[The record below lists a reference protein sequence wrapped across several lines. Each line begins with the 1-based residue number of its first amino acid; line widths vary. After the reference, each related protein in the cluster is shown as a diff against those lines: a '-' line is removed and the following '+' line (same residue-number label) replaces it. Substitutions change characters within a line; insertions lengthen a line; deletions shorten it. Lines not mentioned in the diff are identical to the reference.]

1 MGASGMASGTII
13 NGPNSNLALEPDD
26 PTTATGAV
34 VNHVGSRSFAGNKR
48 ISATVNAGSRCWRSG
63 PEANAQRNFLC

>member
-1 MGASGMASGTII
+1 MRVLLVEDDITAARGV
-13 NGPNSNLALEPDD
+13 ALMLKSS
-26 PTTATGAV
+26 GAV